1 MFLTNSSHRKAKRG
15 PLPQPVVSALRILF
29 LVSNNVL
36 QKEKKQILK
45 EMDHFCHGRKKMFI
59 VYQSASFGKYD
70 IHPSP
75 SLPIARQSSA
85 GGKLHNE
92 RHNKTC
98 LHMQRTL
105 RTLVCCWVK
114 EGVLCLSRGK
124 SKDTE
129 GKVRNANR
137 THQPLTG
144 LSSSRPAEPLHLV
157 LT

>member
-1 MFLTNSSHRKAKRG
+1 
-15 PLPQPVVSALRILF
+15 
-29 LVSNNVL
+29 
-36 QKEKKQILK
+36 
-45 EMDHFCHGRKKMFI
+45 MFI

-114 EGVLCLSRGK
+114 EGVLSLSRDRDRGRGK

-129 GKVRNANR
+129 GNVRNANR
-137 THQPLTG
+137 THQLLTG
-144 LSSSRPAEPLHLV
+144 LSSSRPTEPLRLV